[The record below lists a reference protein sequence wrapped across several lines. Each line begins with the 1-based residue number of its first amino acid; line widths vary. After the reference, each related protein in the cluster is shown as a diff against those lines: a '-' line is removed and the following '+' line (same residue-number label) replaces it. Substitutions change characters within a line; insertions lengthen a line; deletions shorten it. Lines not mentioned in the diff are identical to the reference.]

1 MLHANGRVWCIE
13 GATKANGF
21 FNCSLAYAEL
31 YMVFAR
37 VFSQLDMELVDTTAK
52 DVAVERVH
60 LTGYPRLTG
69 GRTNG
74 EAEVKVKVTHKREA

>member
-1 MLHANGRVWCIE
+1 
-13 GATKANGF
+13 
-21 FNCSLAYAEL
+21 
-31 YMVFAR
+31 MVFAR
-37 VFSQLDMELVDTTAK
+37 VFSQFDMELVDTTAK

-60 LTGYPRLTG
+60 LMGYPRLTG